1 MEGDMIMAITWDLC
15 TIDWTAVS
23 AIASAV
29 MVFVTSLT
37 LCQNRKQLKELRR
50 QWEEERMPNLIVSLG
65 IAQKGLYLKINNVG
79 MLPAYNVKL
88 QVNEDFLTHLEACS
102 KKCFNS
108 IIEPFYIDGRSTKY
122 VYIAYGNDIDTAFKD
137 KQVVLKVSGTY
148 CNDRQIDFTCNMDEI
163 AGKNFARIVD
173 DLTEAVEGIEKS
185 ISSANAIPR
194 YDSIQK
200 SLHIISSTLSSTS
213 QAFLENKSKDN
224 KKNTKSK
231 KSQKNN
237 GTK

>member
-1 MEGDMIMAITWDLC
+1 MIMAISFDLC

-23 AIASAV
+23 AIASAL
-29 MVFVTSLT
+29 MVLVTLIT
-37 LCQNRKQLKELRR
+37 LCQNRKQLKELQR
-50 QWEEERMPNLIVSLG
+50 QWDEERMPNLIVSLG

-88 QVNEDFLTHLEACS
+88 QVNEEFLTHLEACS

-137 KQVVLKVSGTY
+137 KHVVLKVSGTY
-148 CNDRQIDFTCNMDEI
+148 CGDKHINFLANMDEI

-173 DLTEAVEGIEKS
+173 DLTVAVEGIEKS
-185 ISSANAIPR
+185 ISSANAVPG

-200 SLHIISSTLSSTS
+200 SLHNISSTLSSTS
-213 QAFLENKSKDN
+213 QAFLESNSTGKSLNIKPNKSK
-224 KKNTKSK
+224 KKNVSK
-231 KSQKNN
+231 Q
-237 GTK
+237 

>member
-1 MEGDMIMAITWDLC
+1 MAITWDLC

-29 MVFVTSLT
+29 MVLVTLLT

-185 ISSANAIPR
+185 ISSANSTAL
-194 YDSIQK
+194 YNSIQK
-200 SLHIISSTLSSTS
+200 SLHCISNTLVSTS
-213 QAFLENKSKDN
+213 QAFLESNSKGNNSNIKPNKSK
-224 KKNTKSK
+224 KKNVSK
-231 KSQKNN
+231 QQ
-237 GTK
+237 

>member
-1 MEGDMIMAITWDLC
+1 MTIGLDLC
-15 TIDWTAVS
+15 TIDWTAIS

-29 MVFVTSLT
+29 MVLVTLLT

-148 CNDRQIDFTCNMDEI
+148 CNDRQIDFSCNMDEI

-185 ISSANAIPR
+185 ISSANSTAH
-194 YDSIQK
+194 YNSIQK
-200 SLHIISSTLSSTS
+200 SLHCISNTLVSTS
-213 QAFLENKSKDN
+213 QAFLESNSKGNNSNIKPNKSK
-224 KKNTKSK
+224 KKNVSK
-231 KSQKNN
+231 QQ
-237 GTK
+237 